1 MAGEKRRP
9 DGRVLET
16 QRNRTPRLLPKR
28 LVQSGLREKIDGER
42 LVERLQGLSIGLQ
55 DYHASGQFLEKWQ
68 ADSLRLEMDSITK
81 ALSYIL
87 PTLSAQRVEKDER
100 EGNVIESGVIML
112 PETDPQPAGDGAESL
127 RIEGGKG
134 KRSQKE

>member
-1 MAGEKRRP
+1 MAGEKKRP

-16 QRNRTPRLLPKR
+16 QRNRVPRMLPKR

-55 DYHASGQFLEKWQ
+55 DFHSSGQFLEKWQ

-112 PETDPQPAGDGAESL
+112 PETDPQPAGDEPERLTTQGK
-127 RIEGGKG
+127 KG
-134 KRSQKE
+134 K